1 MTTPKATPFNQ
12 QLFGKPTKSGIP
24 CRFSWW
30 CWFETPP
37 EVFYETAKTRA
48 DEMQQT
54 KTDTRVDRL

>member
-12 QLFGKPTKSGIP
+12 QLFGKPSKAGIP

-30 CWFETPP
+30 LECPP
-37 EVFYETAKTRA
+37 ELFYEVARVRA
-48 DEMQQT
+48 TEMIQT